1 MAKRLQAVVA
11 ATWWGPAWVDAY
23 DVTGDS
29 RYLNTARAD
38 ADRMYSNRD
47 TRGGGGAYW
56 NTGRTVQNAIPNSLY
71 GPGRLGVSAARA
83 GRLVVVPEHRD
94 AELVQ
99 SGQRRRQPE
108 HLQEQR

>member
-71 GPGRLGVSAARA
+71 GSRATRRIGSARRPA
-83 GRLVVVPEHRD
+83 GRGSRAP
-94 AELVQ
+94 
-99 SGQRRRQPE
+99 GC
-108 HLQEQR
+108 